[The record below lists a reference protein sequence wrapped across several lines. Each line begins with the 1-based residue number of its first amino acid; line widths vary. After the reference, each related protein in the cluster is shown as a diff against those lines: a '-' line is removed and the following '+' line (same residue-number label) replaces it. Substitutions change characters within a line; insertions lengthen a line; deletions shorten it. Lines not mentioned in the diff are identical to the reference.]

1 MTRWDAFTAAYNYL
15 RAGLLKNTPL
25 HRVNDPSWTLL
36 VEVSSDHYVTPALAW
51 CLKDQTEIPSRVP
64 CSLSGM

>member
-1 MTRWDAFTAAYNYL
+1 
-15 RAGLLKNTPL
+15 
-25 HRVNDPSWTLL
+25 L